1 MRPFGLGPT
10 ELLII
15 LAIILLL
22 FGPKQIPKL
31 SRMFGKAV
39 KIPMDQF
46 IAEEDIEKTGK
57 ITQVLKVNQPVLV
70 HCQRGMRS
78 KTACTILQAQQFTQ
92 LNNLSGGLDAW
103 AEAKMPIV
111 KG

>member
-1 MRPFGLGPT
+1 MFRSIGIQ

-39 KIPMDQF
+39 KDVKEGFENP
-46 IAEEDIEKTGK
+46 EED
-57 ITQVLKVNQPVLV
+57 
-70 HCQRGMRS
+70 
-78 KTACTILQAQQFTQ
+78 
-92 LNNLSGGLDAW
+92 
-103 AEAKMPIV
+103 EAKKTEALSDNEAVADASAPS
-111 KG
+111 KSESKAE